1 MMPLTDEQKRRYSRN
16 TMLDGIGEDGQQRL
30 LSSHVA
36 VAGCGALGSIV
47 SMYLAGS
54 GVGKLTIID
63 FDTID
68 ISNLQRQLSFTTSQC
83 GHSKADATAGRLKE
97 INPDIAINSIDS
109 LLTKNNIGELVGK
122 ADIIVE
128 GSDNPATK
136 YLVTDY
142 AVSAEIPYVIGGVEQ
157 WRGQVMSWSKGYK
170 SYRDIFP
177 ESAGEGGYTPCAL
190 GGVHGPLPGIIGSLM
205 ASEVIKMIC
214 GCGEPLYDR
223 LLLFDAAAMTSLIVK
238 M

>member
-1 MMPLTDEQKRRYSRN
+1 MVLTEDQRRRYSRN
-16 TMLDGIGEDGQQRL
+16 TMLEGIGGDGQRLL
-30 LSSHVA
+30 LSSHAA
-36 VAGCGALGSIV
+36 VVGCGALGSIV

-83 GHSKADATAGRLKE
+83 GRSKSAATADRLRE
-97 INPDIAINSIDS
+97 INPDITIQSIDR
-109 LLTKNNIGELVGK
+109 LLTKANIGQLIGD

-142 AVSAEIPYVIGGVEQ
+142 AVSSGIPYVIGGVEQ
-157 WRGQVMSWSKGYK
+157 WRGQVMSWTKGHK
-170 SYRDIFP
+170 NYRDVFP
-177 ESAGEGGYTPCAL
+177 ESAAEGGYTPCAL
-190 GGVHGPLPGIIGSLM
+190 GGVHGPLPGIIGSAM
-205 ASEVIKMIC
+205 ASEAIKIIC
-214 GCGEPLYDR
+214 RCGTPLFDR
-223 LLLFDAAAMTSLIVK
+223 IMLFDAGTMTHMVVNI
-238 M
+238 